1 MRTLSLC
8 LIGFVMS
15 VFSLLSPIA
24 AGQSNPWV
32 SVNDSVMGGISTSS
46 MIYTDQGLRFSGNVS
61 LENNGGFASVRRL
74 ISLNL
79 PVDHHLILS
88 VAGDGNTY
96 QLRFRTERGF
106 DGVAYS
112 ASFATQANITT
123 QHVFTLDDFKPV
135 WRGRSVPNRPKLT
148 WQDVIQMGFMLSD
161 KQSGEFVLDIVD
173 IDFKPTI

>member
-1 MRTLSLC
+1 MRTYFLFF
-8 LIGFVMS
+8 IGLLMS
-15 VFSLLSPIA
+15 VLTLLSPLA
-24 AGQSNPWV
+24 AGQTTPWV
-32 SVNDSVMGGISTSS
+32 SVNDSVMGGVSTSS
-46 MIYTDQGLRFSGNVS
+46 MTYTEQGLRFSGNVS
-61 LENNGGFASVRRL
+61 LANNGGFASVRRV

-79 PVDHHLILS
+79 PEDHHLILT

-112 ASFATQANITT
+112 ASFNTKANTTT
-123 QHVFTLDDFKPV
+123 QHVFNLADFKPV

-148 WQDVIQMGFMLSD
+148 WQDVIQMGFMLTD
-161 KQSGEFVLDIVD
+161 KQTGEFVLDIVD